1 MFSRSCWRFL
11 SFPASGLPPW
21 EIRKKKLTDEVQLK
35 YIGITFKNLLIQTV
49 DFLSDT
55 NVPIESLAK
64 NMNTWL
70 FDHKNREK
78 SVTPGTL
85 LLKEWRASFVTLVN
99 GDICQVF
106 FFFSF
111 FFSRDY
117 KLFTSSPLFRNRY
130 NSPSACASLS
140 TDTDQCLKP
149 KIENWTL
156 FRSFVLFLKC
166 FVFLTHQ

>member
-1 MFSRSCWRFL
+1 MFSKSCWRFL

-21 EIRKKKLTDEVQLK
+21 EIRKRKLTDEVQLK

-49 DFLSDT
+49 DFLSGT

-85 LLKEWRASFVTLVN
+85 LLKEWCASFVTLVN
-99 GDICQVF
+99 GDICQI
-106 FFFSF
+106 FFFSPFSFQEIINCLQALNYFETGITAHPLVRRYQQTQISAWNRKLKIGRF
-111 FFSRDY
+111 FVHLYYF
-117 KLFTSSPLFRNRY
+117 
-130 NSPSACASLS
+130 
-140 TDTDQCLKP
+140 
-149 KIENWTL
+149 
-156 FRSFVLFLKC
+156 
-166 FVFLTHQ
+166 